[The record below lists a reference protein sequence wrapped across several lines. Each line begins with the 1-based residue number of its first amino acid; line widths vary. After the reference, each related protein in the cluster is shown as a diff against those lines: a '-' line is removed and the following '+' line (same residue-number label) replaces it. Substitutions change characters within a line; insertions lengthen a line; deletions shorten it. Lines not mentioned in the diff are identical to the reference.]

1 MAALSFVCACVPST
15 IPWIGIPRALTLA
28 SRRTV
33 DPHLDMRKKSF
44 LYLEMVKGTGLSCSF
59 ASFLMRQRARSN
71 ARNVSVPIRQVIFAV
86 WAVSLCG
93 SGCSLF
99 DRSKNFDAIAQ
110 PVSYRLQLPE
120 SARLADSSEAMPVEA
135 EPTVTEKVEESMST
149 FKLVADKSKKGLQ
162 MAGKAVLTGVVWVG
176 YGMTKSIIE
185 NALGIDDD
193 DDDDGFDP
201 DPLWHQGYGFNNP
214 NNERIRKGKP
224 VLNFDGTE
232 AR

>member
-1 MAALSFVCACVPST
+1 MVVQKAGSYVRNTKPST
-15 IPWIGIPRALTLA
+15 
-28 SRRTV
+28 
-33 DPHLDMRKKSF
+33 
-44 LYLEMVKGTGLSCSF
+44 
-59 ASFLMRQRARSN
+59 
-71 ARNVSVPIRQVIFAV
+71 RQVMLTV
-86 WAVSLCG
+86 WIACLFG

-99 DRSKNFDAIAQ
+99 DRSENFDAIEQ
-110 PVSYRLQLPE
+110 PVSYRRLQLPE
-120 SARLADSSEAMPVEA
+120 SVRLADASAAMQLEA
-135 EPTVTEKVEESMST
+135 EPSVTEKAEESMST
-149 FKLVADKSKKGLQ
+149 FELAADKSKKGLR

-201 DPLWHQGYGFNNP
+201 DPLWHQGYGYNNP
-214 NNERIRKGKP
+214 NNERIRKGQP